1 MGFFRCPDDQPHE
14 QGLASA
20 LAIDRHDDEDALA
33 QRIAAARAAEPRA
46 RDGKSREESSAWSV
60 AAEFVG
66 AMLGGALIGWI
77 IDRFAHTAPW
87 GLIVFLV
94 LGFAA
99 GVRGVLRQQNKI
111 DGK

>member
-1 MGFFRCPDDQPHE
+1 M
-14 QGLASA
+14 
-20 LAIDRHDDEDALA
+20 AIDRHDDHDALA
-33 QRIAAARAAEPRA
+33 QRIAAARAAEPQA
-46 RDGKSREESSAWSV
+46 RDGKSREESNAWSV